1 MQLGTMQWSA
11 VEDIAHVAPISEND
25 DACFK
30 EIQAVLKKHGNLER
44 FGVTL
49 IHKHFDIADDEIML
63 ETTDIEKREH
73 WVRPV
78 KLSAIEK
85 AGADVQTTV
94 ITFDESGYRQGCSC
108 LMVGGGH
115 TGRHGSF

>member
-1 MQLGTMQWSA
+1 MQLNTMQWSA
-11 VEDIAHVAPISEND
+11 VDDISEVAPISEND
-25 DACFK
+25 DACLSD
-30 EIQAVLKKHGNLER
+30 IQTVLKKYGNLNR

-49 IHKHFDIADDEIML
+49 IHKHFDLADDEIML
-63 ETTDIEKREH
+63 ETTDEEKREH

-94 ITFDESGYRQGCSC
+94 ITFDESGYKQGCTC